1 MLIKICDNLIINTD
15 RIDYIHNGI
24 LIMIGGESFRLN
36 EIGLRNINKVSEVME
51 IDLFSKL
58 NMEHKA

>member
-1 MLIKICDNLIINTD
+1 MLIRVCDNLIINTD

-24 LIMIGGESFRLN
+24 LIMIGGESFKLN
-36 EIGLRNINKVSEVME
+36 EIGLRNINIVAELME

-58 NMEHKA
+58 NVEHKA